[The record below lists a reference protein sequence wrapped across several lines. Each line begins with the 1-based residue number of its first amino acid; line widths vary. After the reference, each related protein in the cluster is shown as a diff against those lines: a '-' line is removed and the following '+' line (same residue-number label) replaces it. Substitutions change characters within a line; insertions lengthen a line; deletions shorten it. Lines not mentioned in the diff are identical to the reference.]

1 MDIQE
6 IIKLPEG
13 RRLEFKQNIP
23 TDDKLERTVI
33 AFSNSAGGDIY
44 LGVSEKPRKVIGFK
58 EGEIIKL
65 EEKISSRL
73 YENCVPLISFNI
85 AFINF
90 NNKYVIKITVYP
102 GMQSP
107 YYIRNT
113 GFEKGTYIRVGSTN
127 RLADYDIIRELERRR
142 RNISFDSLPVYELN
156 EKDLMLNSFVKA
168 YKKFAKK
175 TVNKAGLLKLGLLY
189 KEENKYIPT
198 NAAVLLS
205 GLNLKN
211 KFFPYAKIECA
222 RFKGT
227 QTSETLDSL
236 TVNSPVFEQP
246 DEVMHFVQK
255 NIRKGSTIGL
265 VYREERWE
273 YPLQALRELIINAVI
288 HRDYSQLGRDIK
300 VAVFDDM
307 IEITSPGTLPLGID
321 IENLSSGQ
329 SEIRNRILAPI
340 FKEIKLIEQWGTG
353 FRKFFLAMEEYP
365 ELEFKILEPGLSF
378 QVQVI
383 KKDFQSA
390 KGKAQAETKPVL
402 DSTVSALSWHQVGT
416 KSALSRQQVG
426 IIIQS
431 CKQPQP
437 ISELMKKFEW
447 KDRTKFKKKFL
458 NPLIELDLIAMTIP
472 DKPNSSKQ
480 KYISAEKGNQFLVE
494 LDK

>member
-1 MDIQE
+1 MDIKE
-6 IIKLPEG
+6 IIKKPED

-23 TDDKLERTVI
+23 VDDKLERTAI

-58 EGEIIKL
+58 ESEIIKL

-73 YENCVPLISFNI
+73 YENCAPLISFNI
-85 AFINF
+85 AFINV
-90 NNKYVIKITVYP
+90 NNKYIIKITIYP

-107 YYIRNT
+107 YYIRNA

-127 RLADYDIIRELERRR
+127 RLADYDVIRELERRR
-142 RNISFDSLPVYELN
+142 RNISYDSIPVYELN
-156 EKDLMLNSFVKA
+156 EKDLMLTGFIKA
-168 YKKFAKK
+168 YKKFTKK
-175 TVNKAGLLKLGLLY
+175 TINKAGLSKLGLLH

-227 QTSETLDSL
+227 KTNETLDSAS
-236 TVNSPVFEQP
+236 VESPVYAQP
-246 DEVMHFVQK
+246 DEVMHFIQK

-273 YPLQALRELIINAVI
+273 YPLSALRELIINAII

-300 VAVFDDM
+300 VAIFDDM

-340 FKEIKLIEQWGTG
+340 FKEMKLIEQWGTG

-365 ELEFKILEPGLSF
+365 ELESKILEPGLSF

-383 KKDFQSA
+383 KKDYQQEKSHD
-390 KGKAQAETKPVL
+390 KV
-402 DSTVSALSWHQVGT
+402 STMQGLSWDQVGT
-416 KSALSRQQVG
+416 KSGLSREQVKKVLNLSINP
-426 IIIQS
+426 II
-431 CKQPQP
+431 
-437 ISELMKKFEW
+437 ISELMKEFDW
-447 KDRTKFKKKFL
+447 TNRTKFRSKYI
-458 NPLIELDLIAMTIP
+458 NPLIELNLITMTIP
-472 DKPNSSKQ
+472 GKPKSSKQ
-480 KYISAEKGNQFLVE
+480 KYITTEKGKE
-494 LDK
+494 LLEELKE

>member
-1 MDIQE
+1 MDIKE
-6 IIKLPEG
+6 IIKKPED

-23 TDDKLERTVI
+23 VDDKLERTAI

-58 EGEIIKL
+58 ESEIMKL

-73 YENCVPLISFNI
+73 YENCAPLISFNI
-85 AFINF
+85 AFINV
-90 NNKYVIKITVYP
+90 NNKYIIKITIYP

-107 YYIRNT
+107 YYIKNA

-127 RLADYDIIRELERRR
+127 RLADYDVIRELERRR
-142 RNISFDSLPVYELN
+142 RNISYDSIPVYELN
-156 EKDLMLNSFVKA
+156 EKDLMLTGFIKA
-168 YKKFAKK
+168 YKKFTKK
-175 TVNKAGLLKLGLLY
+175 TINKAGLSKLGLLH

-227 QTSETLDSL
+227 KTNETLDSAS
-236 TVNSPVFEQP
+236 VESPVYAQP
-246 DEVMHFVQK
+246 DEVMHFIQK

-273 YPLQALRELIINAVI
+273 YPLSALRELIINAII

-300 VAVFDDM
+300 VAIFDDM

-340 FKEIKLIEQWGTG
+340 FKEMKLIEQWGTG

-365 ELEFKILEPGLSF
+365 ELESKILEPGLSF

-383 KKDFQSA
+383 KKDYQQEKSHD
-390 KGKAQAETKPVL
+390 KVSTKPG
-402 DSTVSALSWHQVGT
+402 LSWDQVGT
-416 KSALSRQQVG
+416 KSGLSREQVKNVLNLSIKP
-426 IIIQS
+426 II
-431 CKQPQP
+431 
-437 ISELMKKFEW
+437 ISELMKEFDW
-447 KDRTKFKKKFL
+447 TNRTKFRAKYI
-458 NPLIELDLIAMTIP
+458 NPLIELNLITMTIP
-472 DKPNSSKQ
+472 GKPKSSKQ
-480 KYISAEKGNQFLVE
+480 KYITTEKGKE
-494 LDK
+494 LLEELKK

>member
-1 MDIQE
+1 MDIKE
-6 IIKLPEG
+6 IIKKPED

-23 TDDKLERTVI
+23 VDDKLERTAI

-58 EGEIIKL
+58 ESEIMKL

-73 YENCVPLISFNI
+73 YENCAPLISFNI
-85 AFINF
+85 AFINV
-90 NNKYVIKITVYP
+90 NNKYIIKITIYP

-107 YYIRNT
+107 YYIKNA

-127 RLADYDIIRELERRR
+127 RLADYDVIRELERRR
-142 RNISFDSLPVYELN
+142 RNISYDSIPVYELN
-156 EKDLMLNSFVKA
+156 EKDLMLTGFIKA
-168 YKKFAKK
+168 YKKFTKK
-175 TVNKAGLLKLGLLY
+175 TINKAGLSKLGLLH

-227 QTSETLDSL
+227 KTNETLDSAS
-236 TVNSPVFEQP
+236 VKSPVYAQP
-246 DEVMHFVQK
+246 DEVMHFIQK

-273 YPLQALRELIINAVI
+273 YPLSALRELIINAII

-300 VAVFDDM
+300 VAIFDDM

-340 FKEIKLIEQWGTG
+340 FKEMKLIEQWGTG

-365 ELEFKILEPGLSF
+365 ELESKILEPGLSF

-383 KKDFQSA
+383 KKDFQ
-390 KGKAQAETKPVL
+390 Q
-402 DSTVSALSWHQVGT
+402 
-416 KSALSRQQVG
+416 
-426 IIIQS
+426 
-431 CKQPQP
+431 
-437 ISELMKKFEW
+437 
-447 KDRTKFKKKFL
+447 
-458 NPLIELDLIAMTIP
+458 
-472 DKPNSSKQ
+472 
-480 KYISAEKGNQFLVE
+480 EKNQ
-494 LDK
+494 

>member
-1 MDIQE
+1 MDIEE
-6 IIKLPEG
+6 IIKKPED

-23 TDDKLERTVI
+23 VDDKLERTAI

-58 EGEIIKL
+58 ESEIMKL

-73 YENCVPLISFNI
+73 YENCAPLISFNI
-85 AFINF
+85 AFINV
-90 NNKYVIKITVYP
+90 NNKYIIKITIYP

-107 YYIRNT
+107 YYIKNA

-127 RLADYDIIRELERRR
+127 RLADYDVIRELERRR
-142 RNISFDSLPVYELN
+142 RNISFDSIPVYELN
-156 EKDLMLNSFVKA
+156 EKDLMLTSFIKA
-168 YKKFAKK
+168 YKKFTKK
-175 TVNKAGLLKLGLLY
+175 TINKADLSKLGLLH

-227 QTSETLDSL
+227 KTNETLDSAS
-236 TVNSPVFEQP
+236 VESPVYAQP
-246 DEVMHFVQK
+246 DEVMHFIQK
-255 NIRKGSTIGL
+255 NIHKSSTIGL

-273 YPLQALRELIINAVI
+273 YPLSALRELIINAII

-300 VAVFDDM
+300 VAIFDDM

-340 FKEIKLIEQWGTG
+340 FKEMKLIEQWGTG
-353 FRKFFLAMEEYP
+353 FRKFFLALEEYP
-365 ELEFKILEPGLSF
+365 ELESKILEPGLSF

-383 KKDFQSA
+383 KKDFQQA
-390 KGKAQAETKPVL
+390 KDQVKVNTKP
-402 DSTVSALSWHQVGT
+402 ALSWHQVGT
-416 KSALSRQQVG
+416 KSALSRQQVE
-426 IIIQS
+426 IILQT
-431 CKQPQP
+431 CVLPQP
-437 ISELMKKFEW
+437 VFELMKKFEW

-458 NPLIELDLIAMTIP
+458 NPLIEMKLITMTIP
-472 DKPNSSKQ
+472 GKPKSSKQ
-480 KYISAEKGNQFLVE
+480 KYITTEKGKE
-494 LDK
+494 LLEELNE

>member
-1 MDIQE
+1 MDIKE
-6 IIKLPEG
+6 IIKKPED

-23 TDDKLERTVI
+23 VDDKLERTAI

-58 EGEIIKL
+58 ESEIMKL

-73 YENCVPLISFNI
+73 YENCAPLISFNI
-85 AFINF
+85 AFINV
-90 NNKYVIKITVYP
+90 NNKYIIKITIYP

-107 YYIRNT
+107 YYIKNA

-127 RLADYDIIRELERRR
+127 RLADYDVIRELERRR
-142 RNISFDSLPVYELN
+142 RNISYDSIPVYELN
-156 EKDLMLNSFVKA
+156 EKDLMLTGFIKA
-168 YKKFAKK
+168 YKKFTKK
-175 TVNKAGLLKLGLLY
+175 TINKAGLSKLGLLH

-227 QTSETLDSL
+227 KTNETLDSAS
-236 TVNSPVFEQP
+236 VESPVYAQP
-246 DEVMHFVQK
+246 DEVMYFIQK

-273 YPLQALRELIINAVI
+273 YPLSALRELIINAII

-300 VAVFDDM
+300 VAIFDDM

-340 FKEIKLIEQWGTG
+340 FKEMKLIEQWGTG

-365 ELEFKILEPGLSF
+365 ELESKILEPGLSF

-383 KKDFQSA
+383 KKDFQ
-390 KGKAQAETKPVL
+390 Q
-402 DSTVSALSWHQVGT
+402 
-416 KSALSRQQVG
+416 
-426 IIIQS
+426 
-431 CKQPQP
+431 
-437 ISELMKKFEW
+437 
-447 KDRTKFKKKFL
+447 
-458 NPLIELDLIAMTIP
+458 
-472 DKPNSSKQ
+472 DK
-480 KYISAEKGNQFLVE
+480 NQ
-494 LDK
+494 